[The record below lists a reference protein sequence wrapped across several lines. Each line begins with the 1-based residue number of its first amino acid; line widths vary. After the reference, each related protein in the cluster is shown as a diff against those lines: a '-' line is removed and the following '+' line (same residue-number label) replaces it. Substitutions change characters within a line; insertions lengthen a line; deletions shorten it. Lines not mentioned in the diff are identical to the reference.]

1 MHMTVAWFA
10 VADMESTRKFYA
22 ETLGL
27 PVSFE
32 MPGWVE
38 FGGGPGRAAVA
49 LCKMPPD
56 QLFPGARPVLEV
68 KDLDATVASLR
79 ERGVKFLGEPETI
92 PGVVKLISMEDSTG
106 NVLQL
111 AQVLLEAAN

>member
-38 FGGGPGRAAVA
+38 FGGGPGRRRRALQDAARST
-49 LCKMPPD
+49 L
-56 QLFPGARPVLEV
+56 PGARPVLEV